1 MKGKKMSKL
10 GADYLTLADR
20 FKRTENGKIA
30 AEIIEMMTD
39 TNDVLRD
46 ANALQCNDG
55 TSHIT
60 TIRTGLPSAVF
71 RTLYGFVPTSKST
84 TEQVKDTTG
93 MLETYSIIDVDLVEK
108 SENPK
113 TFRLSESSAF
123 IEAMNQKLQET
134 IFYGSIK
141 ENAAAF
147 DGLAVR
153 YSKKSNDD
161 KKIGSNIIDA
171 GGTGSDNTSV
181 WFVTWGDLHTSL
193 LYPQGSTAGIQHK
206 DDGILTETSSTG
218 GKRKVYQNHYK
229 MDVGLSV
236 RDWRSTCRIA
246 NISISDLATSNAAD
260 IESLLNKAYYK
271 IRRFAKTGKTCIYC
285 NTTVLMYFEA
295 QLKEKSNVNFTFKEY
310 LNENILHYK
319 NIPIRECEQISCSE
333 SQVV

>member
-1 MKGKKMSKL
+1 MATL
-10 GADYLTLADR
+10 GANYLTLADR

-30 AEIIEMMTD
+30 AEIIEMMSE
-39 TNDVLRD
+39 TNEVLQD

-55 TSHIT
+55 TNHIT

-71 RTLYGFVPTSKST
+71 RNLYGYVPSSKST
-84 TEQVKDTTG
+84 TEQVKDVTG
-93 MLETYSIIDVDLVEK
+93 MLETYSIVDVDLVDK

-113 TFRLSESSAF
+113 LFRLSESSAF

-147 DGLAVR
+147 DGLTAR
-153 YSKKSNDD
+153 YAKKSADT

-171 GGTGSDNTSV
+171 GGKADDNTSI

-193 LYPQGSTAGIQHK
+193 LYPQGSQAGVQHK
-206 DDGILTETSSTG
+206 DDGILTETSNTG
-218 GKRKVYQNHYK
+218 GKRKVYQDHFK

-246 NISISDLATSNAAD
+246 NISLSDLTGDNAVNL
-260 IESLLNKAYYK
+260 EELLNQAYYK
-271 IRRFAKTGKTCIYC
+271 IRRYAKTGKTYIYC
-285 NTTVLMYFEA
+285 NSTVLMHFEA
-295 QLKEKSNVNFTFKEY
+295 QLKEKTNVNFTIKEY
-310 LNENILHYK
+310 LNDNVLHYK
-319 NIPIRECEQISCSE
+319 NIPIRECEQILLTEEKVS
-333 SQVV
+333 

>member
-1 MKGKKMSKL
+1 MATL
-10 GADYLTLADR
+10 GANYLTLADR
-20 FKRTENGKIA
+20 FKRTENGKTA
-30 AEIIEMMTD
+30 AEIIELMSE
-39 TNDVLRD
+39 TNEILKD

-55 TSHIT
+55 TNHIT

-71 RTLYGFVPTSKST
+71 RTLYGYVPTSKSI

-93 MLETYSIIDVDLVEK
+93 MLETYSITDVDLVDK
-108 SENPK
+108 SESPK
-113 TFRLSESSAF
+113 TFRLTEARAF

-147 DGLAVR
+147 DGLAIR
-153 YSKKSNDD
+153 YSKKSNDE

-171 GGTGSDNTSV
+171 GGSGTDNTSI

-193 LYPQGSTAGIQHK
+193 IYPQGSTAGIQHK
-206 DDGILTETSSTG
+206 DDGVLTETSSTG
-218 GKRKVYQNHYK
+218 GKRKIYQDHYK

-246 NISISDLATSNAAD
+246 NIDVSALAGANAAD
-260 IESLLNKAYYK
+260 IEALLNKAYYK

-295 QLKEKSNVNFTFKEY
+295 QLRAKTNVNFTIKEY
-310 LNENILHYK
+310 MNEDVIHYK
-319 NIPIRECEQISCSE
+319 NIPIRECEQITCSE
-333 SQVV
+333 ATIS

>member
-1 MKGKKMSKL
+1 MATL
-10 GADYLTLADR
+10 GSNYLTLADK

-30 AEIIEMMTD
+30 AEIIEMMSE
-39 TNDVLRD
+39 TNEVLQD

-55 TSHIT
+55 SNHIT

-71 RTLYGFVPTSKST
+71 RKLYGYVPSSKST
-84 TEQVKDTTG
+84 TEQVKDVTG
-93 MLETYSIIDVDLVEK
+93 MLETYSIVDVDLVDK

-113 TFRLSESSAF
+113 LFRLSESSAF

-147 DGLAVR
+147 DGLSAR
-153 YSKKSNDD
+153 YSKMSTDT
-161 KKIGSNIIDA
+161 KKIGSNIVDA
-171 GGTGSDNTSV
+171 GGKGSDNTSI

-193 LYPQGSTAGIQHK
+193 LYPQGSQAGVQHK

-218 GKRKVYQNHYK
+218 GKRKVYQDHFK

-246 NISISDLATSNAAD
+246 NISLSDLAGVSPCD
-260 IESLLNKAYYK
+260 IEALMNSAYYK

-285 NTTVLMYFEA
+285 NSDVLMHFES
-295 QLKEKSNVNFTFKEY
+295 QLKAKTNVNFTIKEY
-310 LNENILHYK
+310 LNENVLHYK
-319 NIPIRECEQISCSE
+319 NIPIRECEQITCE
-333 SQVV
+333 EAVVA

>member
-1 MKGKKMSKL
+1 MATL
-10 GADYLTLADR
+10 GNNYLNLVDK
-20 FKRTENGKIA
+20 FKRTENGKMA
-30 AEIIEMMTD
+30 AEIIEMMTE
-39 TNDVLRD
+39 TSEILKD
-46 ANALQCNDG
+46 AHALQCNDG

-60 TIRTGLPSAVF
+60 TIRTGLPSAIF
-71 RTLYGFVPTSKST
+71 RNLYGFVPTSKST
-84 TEQVKDTTG
+84 TEQVKDVTG
-93 MLETYSIIDVDLVEK
+93 MLETYSVVDADLVDK
-108 SENPK
+108 SDAPK
-113 TFRLSESSAF
+113 TFRLAEARAF

-171 GGTGSDNTSV
+171 GGTGNNNTSV
-181 WFVTWGDLHTSL
+181 WFVTWGDLHTAL

-206 DDGILTETSSTG
+206 DDGVLTETSSTG
-218 GKRKVYQNHYK
+218 GKRKVYQDHYK

-246 NISISDLATSNAAD
+246 NIDVADLATANAAD
-260 IESLLNKAYYK
+260 IEALLNKAYYK

-285 NTTVLMYFEA
+285 NTTVLMHFEA
-295 QLKEKSNVNFTFKEY
+295 QLREKTNVNFTIKEY
-310 LNENILHYK
+310 LNDNVLHYK
-319 NIPIRECEQISCSE
+319 NIPIRECDQILCNE
-333 SQVV
+333 PTVA

>member
-1 MKGKKMSKL
+1 MATL
-10 GADYLTLADR
+10 GASYLTLADR
-20 FKRTENGKIA
+20 LKRTENGKIA
-30 AEIIEMMTD
+30 AEIIEMMSE
-39 TNDVLRD
+39 TNEVLQD

-55 TSHIT
+55 SNHIT

-71 RTLYGFVPTSKST
+71 RNLYGYVPSSKST
-84 TEQVKDTTG
+84 TEQVKDVTG
-93 MLETYSIIDVDLVEK
+93 MLETYSIVDVDLVDK
-108 SENPK
+108 AENPK
-113 TFRLSESSAF
+113 LFRLSESSAF

-147 DGLAVR
+147 DGLSAR
-153 YSKKSNDD
+153 YSKKSTDL

-171 GGTGSDNTSV
+171 GGKSTDNTSI

-193 LYPQGSTAGIQHK
+193 LYPQGSQAGVQHK

-218 GKRKVYQNHYK
+218 GKRKVYQDHFK

-246 NISISDLATSNAAD
+246 NISISNLEGSSAVDLEA
-260 IESLLNKAYYK
+260 LLNKAYYK
-271 IRRFAKTGKTCIYC
+271 VRRFAKTGKTYIYC
-285 NTTVLMYFEA
+285 NSNVLMHFEA
-295 QLKEKSNVNFTFKEY
+295 QLRAKNNVNFTVKEY

-319 NIPIRECEQISCSE
+319 NIPIRECEQITCDEALVS
-333 SQVV
+333 

>member
-1 MKGKKMSKL
+1 MTTL
-10 GADYLTLADR
+10 GSGYLTLADK
-20 FKRTENGKIA
+20 FKRTENGKTA

-39 TNDVLRD
+39 TNEVLHD

-71 RTLYGFVPTSKST
+71 RTLYGYVPTSKST

-113 TFRLSESSAF
+113 AFRLSESSAF

-147 DGLAVR
+147 DGLSVR
-153 YSKKSNDD
+153 YSKKSADE

-171 GGTGSDNTSV
+171 GGSGSDNTSV

-193 LYPQGSTAGIQHK
+193 LYPQGSNAGIQHK

-218 GKRKVYQNHYK
+218 GKRKVYQDHYK

-246 NISISDLATSNAAD
+246 NIDVSDLATANAAD
-260 IESLLNKAYYK
+260 IEALLNKAYYK

-295 QLKEKSNVNFTFKEY
+295 QLRSKTNVNFTIKEY
-310 LNENILHYK
+310 LNEDVLHYK

-333 SQVV
+333 AAVA

>member
-1 MKGKKMSKL
+1 MATL
-10 GADYLTLADR
+10 GANYLTLADR

-30 AEIIEMMTD
+30 AEIIEMMSE
-39 TNDVLRD
+39 TNEVLQD

-55 TSHIT
+55 SNHIT

-71 RTLYGFVPTSKST
+71 RKLYGYVPSSKST
-84 TEQVKDTTG
+84 TEQVKDVTG
-93 MLETYSIIDVDLVEK
+93 MLETYSIVDVDLVDK

-113 TFRLSESSAF
+113 LFRLSESSAF

-147 DGLAVR
+147 DGLAAR
-153 YSKKSNDD
+153 YSKKSTDT

-171 GGTGSDNTSV
+171 GGTGSDNTSI

-193 LYPQGSTAGIQHK
+193 LYPQGSQAGIQHK
-206 DDGILTETSSTG
+206 DDGILTETSSAG
-218 GKRKVYQNHYK
+218 GKRKVYQDHFK

-246 NISISDLATSNAAD
+246 NISLSNLAGSNAVN
-260 IESLLNKAYYK
+260 IEKLLNQAYYK
-271 IRRFAKTGKTCIYC
+271 TRRFAKTGKTCIYC
-285 NTTVLMYFEA
+285 NSNILMQFEA
-295 QLKEKSNVNFTFKEY
+295 QLKDKANINFTMKEY

-319 NIPIRECEQISCSE
+319 NIPIRECEQITCEEEKVS
-333 SQVV
+333 

>member
-1 MKGKKMSKL
+1 MATL
-10 GADYLTLADR
+10 GANYLTLADR

-30 AEIIEMMTD
+30 AEIIEMMSE
-39 TNDVLRD
+39 TNEVLQD

-55 TSHIT
+55 SNHIT

-71 RTLYGFVPTSKST
+71 RKLYGYVPSSKSS
-84 TEQVKDTTG
+84 TEQVKDVTG
-93 MLETYSIIDVDLVEK
+93 MLETYSIVDVDLVDK

-113 TFRLSESSAF
+113 LFRLSESSAF

-147 DGLAVR
+147 DGLAAR
-153 YSKKSNDD
+153 YSKISTDN

-171 GGTGSDNTSV
+171 GGSGEDNTSI

-193 LYPQGSTAGIQHK
+193 LYPQGSQAGVQHK
-206 DDGILTETSSTG
+206 DDGILTETSTTG
-218 GKRKVYQNHYK
+218 GKRKVYQDHYK

-246 NISISDLATSNAAD
+246 NISLSDLTGDNAVNL
-260 IESLLNKAYYK
+260 EELLNQAYYK
-271 IRRFAKTGKTCIYC
+271 IRRYAKTGKTYIYC
-285 NTTVLMYFEA
+285 NSTVLMHFEA
-295 QLKEKSNVNFTFKEY
+295 QLKEKTNVNFTIKEY
-310 LNENILHYK
+310 LNDNVLHYK
-319 NIPIRECEQISCSE
+319 NIPIRECEQILLTEEKVS
-333 SQVV
+333 

>member
-1 MKGKKMSKL
+1 MATL
-10 GADYLTLADR
+10 GANYLTLADR
-20 FKRTENGKIA
+20 LKRTENGKIA
-30 AEIIEMMTD
+30 AEIIEMMSE
-39 TNDVLRD
+39 TNEVLQD

-55 TSHIT
+55 SNHIT

-71 RTLYGFVPTSKST
+71 RNLYGFVPSSKST
-84 TEQVKDTTG
+84 TEQVKDVTG
-93 MLETYSIIDVDLVEK
+93 MLETYSIVDVDLVDK

-113 TFRLSESSAF
+113 LFRLSESSAF

-147 DGLAVR
+147 DGLAAR
-153 YSKKSNDD
+153 YSKKSTDA

-171 GGTGSDNTSV
+171 GGKADDNTSI

-193 LYPQGSTAGIQHK
+193 LYPQGSQAGVQHK
-206 DDGILTETSSTG
+206 DDGILTETSNTG
-218 GKRKVYQNHYK
+218 GKRKVYQDHFK

-246 NISISDLATSNAAD
+246 NISVADLAGEGAAD
-260 IESLLNKAYYK
+260 LEELLNKAYYK
-271 IRRFAKTGKTCIYC
+271 IRRFAKTGKTAIYC
-285 NTTVLMYFEA
+285 NSTVLMYFEA
-295 QLKEKSNVNFTFKEY
+295 QLKAKTNVNFTIKEY

-319 NIPIRECEQISCSE
+319 NIPIRECDQITCAEDLVS
-333 SQVV
+333 

>member
-1 MKGKKMSKL
+1 MATL

-20 FKRTENGKIA
+20 LKRTENGKIA
-30 AEIIEMMTD
+30 AEIIEMMSE
-39 TNDVLRD
+39 TNEVLQD

-55 TSHIT
+55 SNHIT

-71 RTLYGFVPTSKST
+71 RNLYGYVPSSKST
-84 TEQVKDTTG
+84 TEQVKDVTG
-93 MLETYSIIDVDLVEK
+93 MLETYSIVDVDLVDK

-113 TFRLSESSAF
+113 LFRLSESSAF

-147 DGLAVR
+147 DGLAAR
-153 YSKKSNDD
+153 YAKISTDS

-171 GGTGSDNTSV
+171 GGTGSTNTSI

-193 LYPQGSTAGIQHK
+193 LYPQGSLAGVQHK
-206 DDGILTETSSTG
+206 DDGVMTETSSTG
-218 GKRKVYQNHYK
+218 GKRKVYQDHFK

-246 NISISDLATSNAAD
+246 NIDVETLSGESAAD
-260 IESLLNKAYYK
+260 LESLLNQAYYK
-271 IRRFAKTGKTCIYC
+271 IRRFAKTGKTSIYC
-285 NTTVLMYFEA
+285 NSTVLMYFEA
-295 QLKEKSNVNFTFKEY
+295 QLKEKTNVNFTIKEY
-310 LNENILHYK
+310 LNDNILHYK
-319 NIPIRECEQISCSE
+319 NIPIRECEQITCTEEAVS
-333 SQVV
+333 